1 MCLSV
6 LWLHYRF
13 PLHIINLMRNYLCHK
28 EHSNDLWLTKSVT
41 CELRTQLIDDVYI
54 QSIVQD
60 SLFTETIFFHSTWY
74 QIISNQRV
82 PLIICCPRC
91 QGGSF
96 HKTFMWSAF
105 LFDSTGVWVFG
116 Y

>member
-60 SLFTETIFFHSTWY
+60 SLFTETIFSQY
-74 QIISNQRV
+74 LVSNYFQ
-82 PLIICCPRC
+82 PE
-91 QGGSF
+91 
-96 HKTFMWSAF
+96 SAIDY
-105 LFDSTGVWVFG
+105 LLP
-116 Y
+116 